1 MSHVFEVATLGHPRY
16 PPCDPNHHYLCAVT
30 VVTKPSYSGITI
42 HLDHNDLSQIQRGNE
57 MKRSF
62 SKTLAAFAAGTLM
75 TSVVLAQDVTGAGA
89 SFPAPVYAKWAEAYK
104 AATGKSVN
112 YQSIGSSG
120 GIKQIKANTVDFGAT
135 DAPMDGAEVAKEG
148 LVQFPAVM
156 GGVVA
161 IYNLDGVASGTLKLD
176 GAVLADIFMGGITKW
191 NDAKIAA
198 LNPGVKLPSRTI
210 TVAHRA
216 DGSGTTSVF
225 TEYLSIVSKPFA
237 DKVGTGKAVKWPA
250 DASVG
255 GKGNAGVAANVQ
267 KIRGSIGYVEYAYA
281 KANKLPVALLKNY
294 DGQYVAPDA
303 DTFAAAAAGAN
314 WAKAPGMAL
323 SLNNQPGAKSW
334 PITTATFI
342 LMHKQPKD
350 ATKSKEA
357 LAFFDW
363 AFKSGGKL
371 ADELDYVAM
380 PQAATDYIR
389 KSVWTQ
395 IKN

>member
-30 VVTKPSYSGITI
+30 VVTKPSYSGITV
-42 HLDHNDLSQIQRGNE
+42 HLDHNDLNQIQRGNE

-62 SKTLAAFAAGTLM
+62 SKTLAVVAAGTLM
-75 TSVVLAQDVTGAGA
+75 TSAVLAQDVTGAGA

>member
-1 MSHVFEVATLGHPRY
+1 
-16 PPCDPNHHYLCAVT
+16 
-30 VVTKPSYSGITI
+30 
-42 HLDHNDLSQIQRGNE
+42 

-62 SKTLAAFAAGTLM
+62 SKTLAVVAAGTLM
-75 TSVVLAQDVTGAGA
+75 TSAVLAQDVTAAGA

-395 IKN
+395 IKP

>member
-1 MSHVFEVATLGHPRY
+1 
-16 PPCDPNHHYLCAVT
+16 
-30 VVTKPSYSGITI
+30 
-42 HLDHNDLSQIQRGNE
+42 

-62 SKTLAAFAAGTLM
+62 SKTLAVVAAGTLM
-75 TSVVLAQDVTGAGA
+75 TSAVLAQDVTGAGA

-120 GIKQIKANTVDFGAT
+120 GIKQIKAKTVDFGAT

-176 GAVLADIFMGGITKW
+176 GAVLAEIFMGGITKW

-225 TEYLSIVSKPFA
+225 TEYLSMVSKPFA

-281 KANKLPVALLKNY
+281 KANKLPVALLKNR

-303 DTFAAAAAGAN
+303 DTFAAAAAAAN

-342 LMHKQPKD
+342 LMYKQPKD

>member
-1 MSHVFEVATLGHPRY
+1 
-16 PPCDPNHHYLCAVT
+16 
-30 VVTKPSYSGITI
+30 
-42 HLDHNDLSQIQRGNE
+42 

-62 SKTLAAFAAGTLM
+62 SKTLAVVAAGTLM
-75 TSVVLAQDVTGAGA
+75 TSAVLAQDVTGAGA

-281 KANKLPVALLKNY
+281 KANKLPVVLLKNH

-342 LMHKQPKD
+342 LMYKQPKD

>member
-1 MSHVFEVATLGHPRY
+1 MKLNLATTLLSTLVGSLISMSA
-16 PPCDPNHHYLCAVT
+16 
-30 VVTKPSYSGITI
+30 
-42 HLDHNDLSQIQRGNE
+42 
-57 MKRSF
+57 M
-62 SKTLAAFAAGTLM
+62 
-75 TSVVLAQDVTGAGA
+75 AQDATGAGA
-89 SFPAPVYAKWAEAYK
+89 SFPAPIYAKWAEAYK
-104 AATGKSVN
+104 AATGKAIN

-120 GIKQIKANTVDFGAT
+120 GIKQIKAKTVDFGAT
-135 DAPMDGAEVAKEG
+135 DDPMKGEEVEAG
-148 LVQFPAVM
+148 GMVQFPAVM

-161 IYNLDGVASGTLKLD
+161 VYNNESLGIPSGTIKLN
-176 GAVLADIFMGGITKW
+176 GPVLADIFMGKITNW
-191 NDAKIAA
+191 NDPKIAA
-198 LNPGVKLPSRTI
+198 LNPTIKFPYQNI

-216 DGSGTTSVF
+216 DGSGTTAVF
-225 TEYLSIVSKPFA
+225 TDYLAEVSKDFKE
-237 DKVGTGKAVKWPA
+237 KVGAGKAVKWPA

-267 KIRGSIGYVEYAYA
+267 KIKGAIGYVEYAYA
-281 KANKLPVALLKNY
+281 KQNKLPVTLLATR
-294 DGQYVAPDA
+294 DGQYVAPSA
-303 DTFAAAAAGAN
+303 DTFAAAAAGAD

-342 LMHKQPKD
+342 LMYKEPTN
-350 ATKSKEA
+350 AAKSKEV

-371 ADELDYVAM
+371 ADDLDYVAM